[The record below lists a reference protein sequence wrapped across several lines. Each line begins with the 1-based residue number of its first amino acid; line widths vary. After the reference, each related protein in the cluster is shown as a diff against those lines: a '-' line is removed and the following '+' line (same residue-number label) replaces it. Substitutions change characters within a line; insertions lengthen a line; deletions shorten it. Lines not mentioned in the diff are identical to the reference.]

1 MAKGEEK
8 KKAARK
14 RPQPR
19 KGAGK
24 ADSTARV
31 KAQAEADG
39 AAKTPKK
46 RISRRLDRRKLSAM
60 VDRMLLQLAEQ
71 VEEGA
76 CKITT
81 SEGVKLIQL
90 RESLGLERPSTVRV
104 EWVEPKAA

>member
-1 MAKGEEK
+1 MAKGQEK
-8 KKAARK
+8 KKTARK
-14 RPQPR
+14 RPQPS
-19 KGAGK
+19 KVAGRAASK
-24 ADSTARV
+24 AAV
-31 KAQAEADG
+31 KAQAKADG

-46 RISRRLDRRKLSAM
+46 RSLQKLDRRKLSAM

-71 VEEGA
+71 VEEGT

-81 SEGVKLIQL
+81 SEGMKLIQL

>member
-1 MAKGEEK
+1 MAKGQEK
-8 KKAARK
+8 KKTARK
-14 RPQPR
+14 RPQPS
-19 KGAGK
+19 KVAGRAASK
-24 ADSTARV
+24 AAV
-31 KAQAEADG
+31 KAQAKGDG

-46 RISRRLDRRKLSAM
+46 RSLQKLDRRKLSAM

-71 VEEGA
+71 VEEGT

-81 SEGVKLIQL
+81 SEGMKLIQL